1 MAQIK
6 IDISELKTEGD
17 EVIKKLADFLREKTE
32 VDVETVSDEII
43 VGSGEKT
50 VSKQYLRVLLRKFL
64 HKNELKDYFRVI
76 SEKEDTLKV
85 KERKISEKNSLFF
98 RSFTFL
104 SGKIFLNSKNVMPRH
119 ISAFVGAH

>member
-1 MAQIK
+1 MAKIK
-6 IDISELKTEGD
+6 IDISELKAEGD

-32 VDVETVSDEII
+32 VDIETVSDEII

-85 KERKISEKNSLFF
+85 KERKISEEE
-98 RSFTFL
+98 
-104 SGKIFLNSKNVMPRH
+104 
-119 ISAFVGAH
+119 